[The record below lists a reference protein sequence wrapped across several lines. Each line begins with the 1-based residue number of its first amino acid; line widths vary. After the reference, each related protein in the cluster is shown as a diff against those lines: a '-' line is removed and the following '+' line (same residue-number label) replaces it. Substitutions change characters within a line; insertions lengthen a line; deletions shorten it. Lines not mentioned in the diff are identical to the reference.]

1 MDLKTIKICYN
12 DPQRRDHMKLKAED
26 IFRPGAFPE
35 YTYVS
40 RKSSISDLPY
50 EFRLNQA
57 IKVSGFLT
65 SLVGPSKMGKTILCE
80 KVIGFERI
88 IEISGADF
96 SQDTDFWRLVAVK
109 AGLAL
114 EGQFV
119 SEKIIE
125 ETNDKYSQKQV
136 FSLSKDKVIEHYMK
150 NNLVLVIDDF
160 HYAPPEKRMIVAQQL
175 KDAIRR
181 GFKAVVVSLPH
192 RADDAIRQNADLSG
206 RLSLINIEPW
216 SVEELKKIALMG
228 FEKLNIAI
236 DDELATQIAVESLS
250 SPQLMQYICLN
261 ICDYLEWNQETK
273 ICKEIL
279 ETIYK
284 YTTANFEYGDVI
296 AFMMKGPNTRGKNR
310 NKFMAKNHQMYDI
323 YELIVKSIAEN
334 PPIMK
339 LELEDVKERI
349 YNLLIPEEKKPTVK
363 AIRDSLN
370 NLQEILREREDIFKV
385 LDWKDGVLYILDP
398 LFLFYLRWGGVNV

>member
-1 MDLKTIKICYN
+1 
-12 DPQRRDHMKLKAED
+12 MKLKAED

-40 RKSSISDLPY
+40 RKSLISGLPY

-57 IKVSGFLT
+57 IKVAGFLT

-96 SQDTDFWRLVAVK
+96 NQDTDFWKLVAVK

-125 ETNDKYSQKQV
+125 ETKDKYSQKQI
-136 FSLSKDKVIEHYMK
+136 FSLTKDKVIEHYVK
-150 NNLVLVIDDF
+150 NDLVLVIDDF
-160 HYAPPEKRMIVAQQL
+160 HYAPSEKRMTVAQQL

-216 SVEELKKIALMG
+216 SVEELKEIALMG
-228 FEKLNIAI
+228 FEKLDIDI
-236 DDELATQIAVESLS
+236 DDELATQVAVESLS

-261 ICDYLEWNQETK
+261 ICDYLELSHETR

-279 ETIYK
+279 DTVYK

-296 AFMMKGPNTRGKNR
+296 SFMMKGPNTRGKNR
-310 NKFMAKNHQMYDI
+310 NKFMAKDHQMYDM

-339 LELEDVKERI
+339 LEIEDVKERI
-349 YNLLIPEEKKPTVK
+349 YNLLMPGEKKPTVK

-370 NLQEILREREDIFKV
+370 NIQEILHEREDIFKV

-398 LFLFYLRWGGVNV
+398 LFLFYLRWGGQLNV